1 MIQAPDA
8 TSSRPYL
15 LRALYDWCTDNGF
28 TPYVVV
34 AVDASVQV
42 PNEFVKDGEIVLN
55 ISPDATSSLKL
66 GNEYM
71 EFKAR
76 FSGRPRDIV
85 VPITNIMAIYARENG
100 QGMAFPRHEVQRGKA
115 LLEGKKEVLSTSE
128 DRPAI
133 KSPHLSSVDTKI
145 SDFTRND
152 HEPLPPTK
160 LTGRPNL
167 KRIK

>member
-55 ISPDATSSLKL
+55 ISPDATSSLKDR
-66 GNEYM
+66 
-71 EFKAR
+71 K
-76 FSGRPRDIV
+76 SV
-85 VPITNIMAIYARENG
+85 V
-100 QGMAFPRHEVQRGKA
+100 
-115 LLEGKKEVLSTSE
+115 
-128 DRPAI
+128 
-133 KSPHLSSVDTKI
+133 
-145 SDFTRND
+145 
-152 HEPLPPTK
+152 
-160 LTGRPNL
+160 
-167 KRIK
+167 